1 MFAYQSAQ
9 NSVGDSFFRIW
20 EIYFTGYLMGKTDK
34 GIIDFVAN
42 DPNAPTDPFPFPPNA
57 GSMPTFAAQP
67 NAAAD

>member
-1 MFAYQSAQ
+1 
-9 NSVGDSFFRIW
+9 
-20 EIYFTGYLMGKTDK
+20 MGKTDK

-57 GSMPTFAAQP
+57 VSMPTFAAQP